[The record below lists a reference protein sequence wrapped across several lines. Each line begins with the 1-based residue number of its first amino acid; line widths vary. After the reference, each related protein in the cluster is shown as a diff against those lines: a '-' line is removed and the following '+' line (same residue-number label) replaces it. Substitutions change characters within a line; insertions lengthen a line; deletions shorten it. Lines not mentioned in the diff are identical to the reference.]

1 MKAYGLIIQA
11 FAWVAALILGVMA
24 LAVTFDVV
32 ARNLGWGNTGWVV
45 ELSEYSLPVATLL
58 VAPYL
63 LQRNEHVRLD
73 VLLVSLPRRGMLFL
87 EPCAGLPGMLICA
100 IVGWDGARLARASA

>member
-32 ARNLGWGNTGWVV
+32 ALNLGFGNTGWVV
-45 ELSEYSLPVATLL
+45 ELSEYALPGATLL
-58 VAPYL
+58 MAPRL
-63 LQRNEHVRLD
+63 LYGNEHERLD
-73 VLLVSLPRRGMLFL
+73 GLLTMLPKRIALVVDPIADVLGILF
-87 EPCAGLPGMLICA
+87 CAGL
-100 IVGWDGARLARASA
+100 